1 MVDAAANALM
11 AGDAQWTVSPTEDG
25 PFSPRAQRG
34 VSPGVAWHGSA
45 ARSPRAD
52 KTVQRRRIQD
62 ATNPAAAVAAAA
74 AAAAAQADAVM
85 AGRYNFDNGADS
97 PRKAEG
103 GAGAAGATLG
113 CEDGD
118 ARWSVSGLPR
128 PTNYFS

>member
-11 AGDAQWTVSPTEDG
+11 AGDAQWTVSPTQDG
-25 PFSPRAQRG
+25 PLSPRAHRG

-45 ARSPRAD
+45 AGPPRAD

-74 AAAAAQADAVM
+74 AAPADAVM
-85 AGRYNFDNGADS
+85 AGQYNCDSGADS

-103 GAGAAGATLG
+103 GAGAAGGTHG
-113 CEDGD
+113 SEDGD
-118 ARWSVSGLPR
+118 ASRSVSGLPR

>member
-11 AGDAQWTVSPTEDG
+11 AGDAQWTVSPTQDG
-25 PFSPRAQRG
+25 PFSPRAHRG
-34 VSPGVAWHGSA
+34 VSPGLAWHGSA

-52 KTVQRRRIQD
+52 TTVQRRRIQD

-74 AAAAAQADAVM
+74 AAQADAVM
-85 AGRYNFDNGADS
+85 AGQYNCDSGADS

-103 GAGAAGATLG
+103 GAGAAGGTHGA
-113 CEDGD
+113 EDGD
-118 ARWSVSGLPR
+118 ASRSVSGLPR

>member
-1 MVDAAANALM
+1 MQQLGGESACVMCATLII
-11 AGDAQWTVSPTEDG
+11 
-25 PFSPRAQRG
+25 
-34 VSPGVAWHGSA
+34 SPGVPWHGSA
-45 ARSPRAD
+45 AWPPRAD
-52 KTVQRRRIQD
+52 KAVQRRRIQD
-62 ATNPAAAVAAAA
+62 ATNPAAAVA

-128 PTNYFS
+128 PTNNFS